1 VNPLAIELLQ
11 KYRIPTAGLRSKIW
25 DEFGAPRAPRMDFFL
40 TVCDSAAAE
49 VCPVWPGQPMTAH
62 WGVRDPAAATGSDD
76 ERRRAMFNGY
86 SVLSTRINFFLNLPL
101 DKLDR
106 LRLKGELAK
115 IGKR

>member
-1 VNPLAIELLQ
+1 
-11 KYRIPTAGLRSKIW
+11 
-25 DEFGAPRAPRMDFFL
+25 
-40 TVCDSAAAE
+40 
-49 VCPVWPGQPMTAH
+49 
-62 WGVRDPAAATGSDD
+62 VRDPGAATGSDA